1 MTEPDTPQTTPPP
14 APAPAPAPAAPA
26 PDAPAGGLTAAEEA
40 ALGALLA
47 KRDAAAG
54 AAETVRMKVNA
65 PEGTTI
71 THGGVTVGTDFTD
84 VPASMSAALTTAAG
98 DAGMEIEQEVS

>member
-1 MTEPDTPQTTPPP
+1 MTEPDSTPAAPPAAPPP
-14 APAPAPAPAAPA
+14 APAPE
-26 PDAPAGGLTAAEEA
+26 APAGGLTPEEEA

-47 KRDAAAG
+47 KRDAAA
-54 AAETVRMKVNA
+54 AAGGTVRMKVNA

-71 THGGVTVGTDFTD
+71 THGGVTVGTDFSD